1 MAVASVSTGSYQS
14 TSTSGGFTV
23 NGLGDGTD
31 WTDLIN
37 ASVEAES
44 YELDQ
49 YNEDLEE
56 AEAASELL
64 EALNEEVIA
73 LSATLQGM
81 DEMDEF
87 LAYSVSTTG
96 DGEVQASIEDGATED
111 SYNLVVNQLAQKD
124 VWISES
130 MSISSADQQIISSD
144 SSITLSY
151 AGEDISMNVTAGT
164 TAQEL
169 VDQIN
174 SDPDFDGKIGASLI
188 SDGSNYYIKFSGQD
202 TGEDNA
208 VGLTDLS
215 AIDGY
220 SSGSFTNTQT
230 AQNSQMKV
238 DGFPSGADEWIER
251 PTNTVDDVIDNMTMT
266 LNATTDAAGVNIGVS
281 YDTDAMVETI
291 ETFVSEVNQ
300 LLYDLLDITG
310 ELTDTENDEDNTSV
324 YIKDATLDLVYS
336 SVKDALTSAGL
347 GFLYYDSDTGKG
359 DQFASLSALGIT
371 TDSTEGSATFGQ
383 LQVDYEELE
392 DALAKDPEA
401 VAMLFAANG
410 EAETDSSDLRVIS
423 SIAGL
428 TGAGDYDVEYTVSG
442 GAITSATI
450 NGVDMMVDGNTLLAG
465 SDSNA
470 NGLYLEVSDLTDG
483 SYSSTVTVKQGKC
496 GQVADLCSALTDV
509 STGSIPLLAAS
520 YDDLTVKLENDI
532 YEEEARLDAYE
543 TELKRKYSALDTM
556 LAYYSGQEAQLET
569 TLASLDSS

>member
-1 MAVASVSTGSYQS
+1 MAVASVSTTNYSS
-14 TSTSGGFTV
+14 NTTSGGFTI

-49 YNEDLEE
+49 YQDDLKE
-56 AEAASELL
+56 AEAVSELL
-64 EALNEEVIA
+64 EALNEEVIT
-73 LSATLQGM
+73 LSGMLQGM

-111 SYNLVVNQLAQKD
+111 SYNVVVNQLAQKD
-124 VWISES
+124 IWISEGI
-130 MSISSADQQIISSD
+130 SINSSDQTIVSADSFV
-144 SSITLSY
+144 TLSY
-151 AGEDISMNVTAGT
+151 AGEDITMDVTAGT

-174 SDPDFDGKIGASLI
+174 SDPDFDDKITASLI
-188 SDGSNYYIKFSGQD
+188 SDGDNYYIKFSGQD
-202 TGEDNA
+202 TGADNA

-220 SSGSFTNTQT
+220 TAGSFTNTQT
-230 AQNSQMKV
+230 AQNSQLKV

-251 PTNTVDDVIDNMTMT
+251 DSNTVDDVIDNMTMT
-266 LNATTDAAGVNIGVS
+266 LNTTTDSAGINIGIS

-310 ELTDTENDEDNTSV
+310 ELAAEDDDDNGTV
-324 YIKDATLDLVYS
+324 YIKDPTLDLVYD
-336 SVKDALTSAGL
+336 SVKDSLTSAGL
-347 GFLYYDSDTGKG
+347 GFLYYDSETGEG
-359 DQFASLSALGIT
+359 DKYASLSAIGIT
-371 TDSTEGSATFGQ
+371 TDSTEGSSTFGQ
-383 LQVDYEELE
+383 LEIDYDELE
-392 DALAKDPEA
+392 DVLAGDPEA

-423 SIAGL
+423 TISGL
-428 TGAGDYDVEYTVSG
+428 TGAGEYNVEYTISSG
-442 GAITSATI
+442 TITSATI
-450 NGVDMMVDGNTLLAG
+450 DGQEMFIEGNTLLAG

-496 GQVADLCSALTDV
+496 GQIADLCSDLTDV

-532 YEEEARLDAYE
+532 YNEEARLDTYQTRLE
-543 TELKRKYSALDTM
+543 EKYSALDTM
-556 LAYYSGQEAQLET
+556 LAYYSGVESQLEM

>member
-1 MAVASVSTGSYQS
+1 MAVASVSTGTYQP
-14 TSTSGGFTV
+14 TSTSGSFTI

-31 WTDLIN
+31 WTDLID

-49 YNEDLEE
+49 YKEDLEE
-56 AEAASELL
+56 AEAISELL
-64 EALNEEVIA
+64 EALNEEVLT
-73 LSATLQGM
+73 LSGTLQGI

-124 VWISES
+124 VWISEG
-130 MSISSADQQIISSD
+130 MSITSSDQSIISSN

-151 AGEDISMNVTAGT
+151 AGEDITMGVTAGT

-174 SDPDFDGKIGASLI
+174 SDPDFDDKITASLI
-188 SDGSNYYIKFSGQD
+188 SDGSNYYIKFSGED
-202 TGEDNA
+202 TGADNA
-208 VGLTDLS
+208 VGLTDFS

-220 SSGSFTNTQT
+220 NAGSFTNTQT

-251 PTNTVDDVIDNMTMT
+251 PSNTVDDVIDNMTLN
-266 LNATTDAAGVNIGVS
+266 LNATTDSAGINVGVS

-300 LLYDLLDITG
+300 LLYDLLDVTG
-310 ELTDTENDEDNTSV
+310 ELVDEDDEDDSTV
-324 YIKDATLDLVYS
+324 YIKDATLGLVYD

-347 GFLYYDSDTGKG
+347 GFLYYDSETGEG
-359 DQFASLSALGIT
+359 DKFASLSAIGIT
-371 TDSTEGSATFGQ
+371 TDSTEGSSTFGQ
-383 LQVDYEELE
+383 LEIDYDELE
-392 DALAKDPEA
+392 DALAEDPEA

-410 EAETDSSDLRVIS
+410 EAETDSSDMRVLSTIP
-423 SIAGL
+423 GL
-428 TGAGDYDVEYTVSG
+428 TSAGDYDVEYTVSG
-442 GAITSATI
+442 GVISAATI
-450 NGVDMMVDGNTLLAG
+450 NGVDMTISGNTLLATRD
-465 SDSNA
+465 SDA

-496 GQVADLCSALTDV
+496 GQLADLCSELTDV

-520 YDDLTVKLENDI
+520 YDDLTAKLEGDI
-532 YEEEARLDAYE
+532 YDEEARLDSYRTDLE
-543 TELKRKYSALDTM
+543 RKYSALDTM
-556 LAYYSGQEAQLET
+556 LSYYSGVESQLET